1 MAPVMIDKGMDE
13 VELARIIVV
22 TNSPRRFLSLD
33 SRVKSFRGF
42 LDVFEYSLR
51 SSCMNF
57 LLVFGMAVDDH
68 PMYLVRKV

>member
-22 TNSPRRFLSLD
+22 ANSPSRFLSLD

-42 LDVFEYSLR
+42 LDVFAYSL
-51 SSCMNF
+51 
-57 LLVFGMAVDDH
+57 
-68 PMYLVRKV
+68 